1 MDSDTDKRKDNEDK
15 KGIFFGI
22 IGVLTLIVAIIGASF
37 AYFSINARSETD
49 ALTVNAASVQI
60 VYEHGNKLEIKDLIP
75 SSNEAIQEI
84 SCTEIESLCTNF
96 KIKKIYLTNYVLKEE
111 EKNTL
116 ASSLKDYLNNLSDA
130 GDYLKRLVIEYDI
143 DNNSFYANIGVE

>member
-1 MDSDTDKRKDNEDK
+1 MK
-15 KGIFFGI
+15 KGFALLETMIAIAFLAGALLLLYSTFSGL
-22 IGVLTLIVAIIGASF
+22 VLNAKKNYLYDDVANI
-37 AYFSINARSETD
+37 YKTYYVKE
-49 ALTVNAASVQI
+49 
-60 VYEHGNKLEIKDLIP
+60 YLEIKDLIP